1 MRLLRPLRRGWLRKY
16 RQISVSDGNSSSN
29 TFVAPNANLH
39 HKSANFNLHAIIQ
52 SQGAAIASD
61 EKERTPTEPAAL
73 GQPSL
78 QLDALFL
85 VLTAVAASGLL
96 QETPR
101 FPASTTRLLRLRH
114 SMLRI
119 AKAVL
124 ASRPPAFMGPAL
136 VHSPPS
142 HKVPPPRASRQIFRR
157 IRLRDPHLSYLR
169 RRLSYKVMTACHLVT
184 VVFFA

>member
-1 MRLLRPLRRGWLRKY
+1 
-16 RQISVSDGNSSSN
+16 
-29 TFVAPNANLH
+29 LH